1 MEPNMNLN
9 TPFTSNLLQ
18 KSLVCWLYLI
28 DKMSHFFINKLAT
41 LKKKHIFLH
50 RVMPSLIKSYHLA
63 IEHKLMEPEI
73 PEPLLENINTI
84 INLEEE
90 FAPALKVVDLVSSF
104 CSQLSQNNINSSISM
119 KKIVTEILS
128 TYEFKNNDRNCI
140 QFNENNDFDCLVPEF
155 FIKTTLT
162 TLLRFIFS
170 HFKELTENSFSIR
183 IDNRDDKHSLHIK
196 IISKDT
202 EGNYDHW
209 FQNSLNVSPGE
220 VSSGINLCR
229 LGLLYY
235 NGDITYQATTGQSLE
250 IIISIEK

>member
-1 MEPNMNLN
+1 MNSS
-9 TPFTSNLLQ
+9 TPFNSDLLQ
-18 KSLVCWLYLI
+18 KTLICWLKLMN
-28 DKMSHFFINKLAT
+28 KMSHFFINKLAI
-41 LKKKHIFLH
+41 LKKKHIFL
-50 RVMPSLIKSYHLA
+50 RRIMPSLLKSYHLA

-73 PEPLLENINTI
+73 PQPLLENINTI

-90 FAPALKVVDLVSSF
+90 FAPAFKVVDLVTSF
-104 CSQLSQNNINSSISM
+104 CSQLSQNNINSSFSM

-128 TYEFKNNDRNCI
+128 TYQFKNNDRNSI
-140 QFNENNDFDCLVPEF
+140 QFNENNDFDCFVPEF

-162 TLLRFIFS
+162 TLLRFTFS
-170 HFKELTENSFSIR
+170 HFKELTENSVSIR
-183 IDNRDDKHSLHIK
+183 IDSRDDKHSLHIK

-209 FQNSLNVSPGE
+209 FQNSLDVSPGE
-220 VSSGINLCR
+220 VGSGLNLCR

-250 IIISIEK
+250 IIISLKK